1 MIETFFCTSPIWQLH
16 AWRTGEAGKSNAE
29 KVGYAKILYTFKK
42 PQYSF
47 LLFHCKHDL
56 GGIRTL
62 LQLRHPL
69 HNPRPLLLQQV
80 KARTGGAEGGCHMAH
95 GKAGTGEEGT
105 GGSPKQLIQG
115 VSDWKFEVNIQ
126 ILLLPTAVVSFPTWL
141 GDWET
146 SSASQGRKN

>member
-1 MIETFFCTSPIWQLH
+1 MVQGHMIETFFCTSPILQLH
-16 AWRTGEAGKSNAE
+16 AWRTGEAGKSNAQ

-80 KARTGGAEGGCHMAH
+80 KARTGGAEGGGHMAR
-95 GKAGTGEEGT
+95 
-105 GGSPKQLIQG
+105 
-115 VSDWKFEVNIQ
+115 
-126 ILLLPTAVVSFPTWL
+126 
-141 GDWET
+141 
-146 SSASQGRKN
+146 QGRVKRAQGEVPNSWSKVFQTGNSKLIFRYFYSLQLWFLFLLD